1 MPTDKQSVLI
11 IKHGFSEGID
21 QMAGSG
27 VHYSDVFR
35 STCLLEDCRGK
46 HVTWITARCA
56 EDLFLENHL
65 VDDLVLA
72 DHPGEVPFEPTQRFD
87 VLINLE
93 NRRDWIRFAQDVR
106 VNHRYGYLGQ
116 KSVNGNGGL
125 NGTGADGWGKQGN
138 GRACTYQER
147 LYRFL
152 GRQWQGQRW
161 VLGYV
166 GQDSQMYDVG
176 LNTVVAPE
184 ESLENWPRRRWQQL
198 HNQLRGQYVVSRP
211 LALDSIR
218 EYIDWLAACRVVVT
232 GDSLGLYL
240 AVALG
245 KQVVALVGTQ
255 GAQEVYLY
263 GHGIKVTPTTERDCS
278 DCVRHGGLGHCCM
291 EEITVEMVTEAVEM
305 LLEKP
310 VEVGLGSIRSGGT
323 SASRR
328 EGRVEQW
335 SRV

>member
-1 MPTDKQSVLI
+1 MPADKQSVLI
-11 IKHGFSEGID
+11 INHGFSDG
-21 QMAGSG
+21 MGPVAGSG

-46 HVTWITARCA
+46 HVTWITSRCA
-56 EDLFLENHL
+56 EDLFIENHL
-65 VDDLVLA
+65 VDDLILA
-72 DHPGEVPFEPTQRFD
+72 DHPGEIPFEPTQRFD
-87 VLINLE
+87 ELINLE
-93 NRRDWIRFAQDVR
+93 NRRDWVEFSHDVR

-116 KSVNGNGGL
+116 TGVNGNGRL
-125 NGTGADGWGKQGN
+125 RGTGAGG
-138 GRACTYQER
+138 CTYQER

-166 GQDSQMYDVG
+166 PQISQMYEVG
-176 LNTVVAPE
+176 LNRVVAPE

-198 HNQLRGQYVVSRP
+198 HNHLRGEYVVSRP

-218 EYIDWLAACRVVVT
+218 EYIDWLASCRVVVT

-245 KQVVALVGTQ
+245 KKVVALVGTQ

-263 GHGIKVTPTTERDCS
+263 GQGIKVSPVMEGDCS
-278 DCVRHGGLGHCCM
+278 DCVRHGGLSHCCM
-291 EEITVEMVTEAVEM
+291 EEITVEMVAEAVEM

-310 VEVGLGSIRSGGT
+310 AKVGLGGFYDE
-323 SASRR
+323 SRR